1 MQPLQSAMILAA
13 GEGMRM
19 RPLTLDLP
27 KPLIPVAGRCFLDR
41 SLDHLRQA
49 GIKNIVVN
57 ASYLKDKI
65 ARHCEPYKDVTL
77 SLEDTRLE
85 TGGGVKKALPLL
97 GPHPFYILNGDGV
110 WVAPSLMNQLA
121 QAWDPEKM
129 EALLMLTPLARAH
142 GYEGAGDFVVDADHR
157 LARAPGGHVYVGVQI
172 ISPTL
177 YEGIEEDVFSNNLV
191 WDKALARG
199 TLYGHLLQGEMY
211 HIGTPEDLQ
220 KFEPLVARSEQ
231 VKMGIM

>member
-1 MQPLQSAMILAA
+1 MILAA
-13 GEGMRM
+13 GEGIRM

-49 GIKNIVVN
+49 HIKNIVVN

-97 GPHPFYILNGDGV
+97 GPHPFCVLNGDGV
-110 WVAPSLMNQLA
+110 WMTSSLIDQLT
-121 QAWDPEKM
+121 QAWDSSTM
-129 EALLMLTPLARAH
+129 EALLMLVPMDLAH
-142 GYEGAGDFVVDADHR
+142 GYDGPGDFVLESNKR
-157 LARAPGGHVYVGVQI
+157 LTRAPGGSVYTGVQI

-191 WDKALARG
+191 WNKALTRG
-199 TLYGHLLQGEMY
+199 TLYGHTLDGEMY
-211 HIGTPEDLQ
+211 HIGTPEDLER
-220 KFEPLVARSEQ
+220 FSPLVGRGEKVA
-231 VKMGIM
+231 

>member
-1 MQPLQSAMILAA
+1 MILAA

-49 GIKNIVVN
+49 HIKNIVVN
-57 ASYLKDKI
+57 ASYLKDTI

-97 GPHPFYILNGDGV
+97 GPHPFCVLNGDGV
-110 WVAPSLMNQLA
+110 WMTSSLIDQLT
-121 QAWDPEKM
+121 QAWDPSKM
-129 EALLMLTPLARAH
+129 EALLMLVPLDRAH
-142 GYEGAGDFVVDADHR
+142 GYDGPGDFIMHKDKR
-157 LARAPGGHVYVGVQI
+157 LTRAPGGSVYTGVQI

-191 WDKALARG
+191 WNKALTRG
-199 TLYGHLLQGEMY
+199 TLFGHTLTGEMY
-211 HIGTPEDLQ
+211 HIGTPEDLEA
-220 KFEPLVARSEQ
+220 FGPLVAREEK
-231 VKMGIM
+231 VA